1 MLDPNEV
8 RYLDNQ
14 LANERIRLP
23 NRTPH
28 NITPKPS
35 SIPPLQ
41 PGIRHHLR
49 TSVHNTKR
57 RPVGT
62 GLSPR
67 GGHRTIGDATFADQ
81 LPLPLGTPHA
91 GNSSLLLEQ
100 G

>member
-49 TSVHNTKR
+49 TSMHGVFAKGWTWHHLGCNLLQISFPFRLVRHTRGIR
-57 RPVGT
+57 RC
-62 GLSPR
+62 
-67 GGHRTIGDATFADQ
+67 F
-81 LPLPLGTPHA
+81 
-91 GNSSLLLEQ
+91 SSS
-100 G
+100 